1 MDETPEPSWN
11 RPQSTPLRG
20 LLSAMPVP
28 AVTLGPGHGGIR
40 PTVTCGK
47 CPSYSR
53 SPQAHPSPSAGGR
66 PRRCSELLRTRRP
79 AARRRAASPGIAI
92 HLGPLA
98 CVAQPRRAGSAVRV
112 SGQMASNH
120 DRKCRLTCAD
130 CLLCSDCL
138 ISLGNLYCLTMA
150 QARDR
155 GAAEMRN
162 ASSRP
167 VRHKIPDRLP
177 ALEKSL

>member
-11 RPQSTPLRG
+11 RPQSRPLRG

-28 AVTLGPGHGGIR
+28 TVTLGPDHGGIR
-40 PTVTCGK
+40 PTVTCGR

-53 SPQAHPSPSAGGR
+53 SPQAHLSPSAGGR
-66 PRRCSELLRTRRP
+66 PRQCSELPRTRQP
-79 AARRRAASPGIAI
+79 AAPRRAASPGIAI
-92 HLGPLA
+92 HLGPPA
-98 CVAQPRRAGSAVRV
+98 CVARPRRAGSAVRA
-112 SGQMASNH
+112 SGQMAFNH

-130 CLLCSDCL
+130 CLLRSDCL
-138 ISLGNLYCLTMA
+138 TSLGNLYCLMMD

-162 ASSRP
+162 ASGRP
-167 VRHKIPDRLP
+167 VRHKIPGRLP
-177 ALEKSL
+177 ALEESL